1 MIQTLIEKHRPLN
14 STEAIDALVSD
25 LESNGIPYS
34 NKLEVEILFEISKL
48 KIQIYFKE
56 HIRTLSRVSS
66 EKFDIQSILKA
77 TPIHSKVS
85 LPLSKPI
92 RVNNGN
98 KTLKGTKKQKN
109 KKKETKNIPTNT
121 YAPVVINLDSTTEVD
136 EFINTHR
143 ETLTCQQI
151 HRYLKVVDV
160 ITNKNHI
167 RAYLRKEL
175 FKLLEYVKV
184 KLDPEFSA
192 LSRKIAQETA
202 RKVLPEPQ
210 RAKIYYTPSGGQN
223 KRY

>member
-14 STEAIDALVSD
+14 NTAAIDALVSD

-34 NKLEVEILFEISKL
+34 NKLEVEISFEISKL
-48 KIQIYFKE
+48 KIQIYLKE

-77 TPIHSKVS
+77 TPIHPNLS
-85 LPLSKPI
+85 LPLPNPI
-92 RVNNGN
+92 RVNKGK
-98 KTLKGTKKQKN
+98 KTVKQEIKKQKK
-109 KKKETKNIPTNT
+109 KKKEKEDTPTT
-121 YAPVVINLDSTTEVD
+121 YAPIVIYLGSTTEID

-143 ETLTCQQI
+143 ETLTSQQI
-151 HRYLKVVDV
+151 RNYLKVVDV

-167 RAYLRKEL
+167 QYLRKEL
-175 FKLLEYVKV
+175 FKLLESVKV

-192 LSRKIAQETA
+192 LSKKIAKENA

-210 RAKIYYTPSGGQN
+210 RAKIYYIPSGGQT

>member
-1 MIQTLIEKHRPLN
+1 MIQTLIEKHKPLN
-14 STEAIDALVSD
+14 SKEAIDALVFD

-34 NKLEVEILFEISKL
+34 NKLEVEISFEISKL
-48 KIQIYFKE
+48 KIQIYLKE

-77 TPIHSKVS
+77 RPIHSKVS
-85 LPLSKPI
+85 LSLSKPV

-98 KTLKGTKKQKN
+98 KTFKQEIKEQKK
-109 KKKETKNIPTNT
+109 KKKEKKDTSTT
-121 YAPVVINLDSTTEVD
+121 YVPIAINLGSTTEID
-136 EFINTHR
+136 EFISTHR
-143 ETLTCQQI
+143 ETLTSQQI
-151 HRYLKVVDV
+151 RSYLKLVDV

-167 RAYLRKEL
+167 QYLRKEL
-175 FKLLEYVKV
+175 FKLLESVKV

-192 LSRKIAQETA
+192 LSKQIAKENA

-210 RAKIYYTPSGGQN
+210 RAKIYYIPSGGQN

>member
-1 MIQTLIEKHRPLN
+1 MIQTLIEKHKPLN
-14 STEAIDALVSD
+14 STEAIDALVFD

-34 NKLEVEILFEISKL
+34 NKLEVEISFEISKL
-48 KIQIYFKE
+48 KIQIYLKE

-85 LPLSKPI
+85 LSLSNPV

-98 KTLKGTKKQKN
+98 KTFKQEIKEQKK
-109 KKKETKNIPTNT
+109 KKKEKKDTSTT
-121 YAPVVINLDSTTEVD
+121 YVPIVINLGSTTEID

-143 ETLTCQQI
+143 ETLTSQQI
-151 HRYLKVVDV
+151 RSYLKAVDV
-160 ITNKNHI
+160 ITNKNHLQV
-167 RAYLRKEL
+167 YLRKEL
-175 FKLLEYVKV
+175 FKLLESVKV

-192 LSRKIAQETA
+192 LSKQIAKENA

-210 RAKIYYTPSGGQN
+210 RAKIYYIPSGGQN